1 MLASSNDQGGA
12 YIETSSIDGETNLK
26 LRMSANIK
34 SNAAMVSAGTKQLET
49 IEEATVRITSISA
62 LVHPEHLFPSE
73 ETTWDG
79 SKRFRKNETAPKVTM
94 LTTEPPNASVH
105 TFSGKLTLP
114 DDTDIP
120 LSAENVVLRGAVIR
134 NTEWV
139 LGIACFTGVDTKL
152 VRNSFDTPSKF
163 SQLDQLINKT
173 VLVVLAFMMLCI
185 IYLATKAVYVNRNSF
200 DALFYAGYN
209 RNATATWPYL
219 PDNLEP
225 PDWQS
230 KPNNF
235 LQFFLMYGTY
245 ATACRTAK
253 GSPSDICQSDAFK
266 QSYPVVSVCHG

>member
-1 MLASSNDQGGA
+1 MASSNDQGGA

-26 LRMSANIK
+26 LRMSANVK
-34 SNAAMVSAGTKQLET
+34 SNAAMASAGTKQLET
-49 IEEATVRITSISA
+49 IEEATIRITSISA
-62 LVHPEHLFPSE
+62 LVHPANMFHSSSE
-73 ETTWDG
+73 EAG
-79 SKRFRKNETAPKVTM
+79 SRRFRKNEIPPKVAT

-105 TFSGKLTLP
+105 TFSGKFTLP

-139 LGIACFTGVDTKL
+139 LGVACFTGVDTKL

-173 VLVVLAFMMLCI
+173 VLVVLAFMMLSI

-200 DALFYAGYN
+200 DELFYAGYN
-209 RNATATWPYL
+209 RNATEPWPYL
-219 PDNLEP
+219 PNDIEP
-225 PDWQS
+225 PEWRG

-235 LQFFLMYGTY
+235 LQNFLMYGTY
-245 ATACRTAK
+245 N
-253 GSPSDICQSDAFK
+253 SPQRNRHEIHTNFSLQ
-266 QSYPVVSVCHG
+266 